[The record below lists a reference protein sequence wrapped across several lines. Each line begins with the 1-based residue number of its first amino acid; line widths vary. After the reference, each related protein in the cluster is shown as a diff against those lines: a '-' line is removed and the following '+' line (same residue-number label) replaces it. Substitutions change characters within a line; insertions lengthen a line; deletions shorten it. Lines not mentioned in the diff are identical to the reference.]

1 MKKLFSTLLLF
12 VFLCCSLSA
21 KEIQIIIFSTNDMH
35 GSIDNFAKIAS
46 YIQKERTKNPN
57 ILVLSGGDMFSGNP
71 VVDQYPQKGFPMIE
85 LMNKIGYQYEI
96 FGNHEFDYGQEVLS
110 QRIEQANFKFLCANM
125 IVDENVAKIKQPQPY
140 DFLQIGDTKI
150 CILSVIEVSKRSSGE
165 LLPATHPARLKG
177 ITFTEPV
184 STALKYKSL
193 RNQCDVFI
201 GLTHTG
207 YSTDR
212 EIAEAM
218 PELDV
223 IIGGHSHTRIDS
235 TTIVNGVLISQAQS
249 NLHYLGKT
257 TITLDGNKV
266 KDKKFELINIA
277 KLKEEDAEIKQLAQK
292 FREDC
297 HLDQVIAHATG
308 QFNGKEPLGS
318 LMTDAVTNIHGLDF
332 AFQNAGG
339 VRIGQIAKGAIT
351 MADIY
356 QLDPFGNTVV
366 VFQMTPAEIRSLLMN
381 SYRKAS
387 KRADLLVSGMTYTI
401 HTRNGKAVKVT
412 MKDLNGNPLDENKRY
427 KVGMNSYISSSYRF
441 DHADS
446 GHETTATASDA
457 LIKYL
462 KQQKEIAPQRPRTSI
477 VEE

>member
-1 MKKLFSTLLLF
+1 MKKLSGFLLLF

-21 KEIQIIIFSTNDMH
+21 KETQIIIFSTNDMH

-57 ILVLSGGDMFSGNP
+57 ILILSGGDMFSGNP
-71 VVDQYPQKGFPMIE
+71 VVDQYPEKGFPMID
-85 LMNKIGYQYEI
+85 LMNRIGYQYEI
-96 FGNHEFDYGQEVLS
+96 FGNHEFDYGQEVLN
-110 QRIEQANFKFLCANM
+110 RRMEQANFQFLCANM
-125 IVDENVAKIKQPQPY
+125 IVDEETAGIKQPQPY
-140 DFLQIGDTKI
+140 AFLQIGDTKI
-150 CILSVIEVSKRSSGE
+150 CILGLIEVSKRRTGE

-184 STALKYKSL
+184 STALKYKNL
-193 RNQCDVFI
+193 RSRCNLFV

-207 YSTDR
+207 YNKDC

-235 TTIVNGVLISQAQS
+235 TIVVNGVLISQAQS

-257 TITLDGNKV
+257 TITLEDNKV
-266 KDKKFELINIA
+266 KEKKFELINMA
-277 KLKEEDAEIKQLAQK
+277 KLKDEDTDIKQSIQK
-292 FREDC
+292 FRKDC
-297 HLDQVIAHATG
+297 HLDQVIAHATA

-318 LMTDAVTNIHGLDF
+318 LMTDAVADVHNLDF

-339 VRIGQIAKGAIT
+339 VRIGQMAKGEIT
-351 MADIY
+351 MAEIY

-366 VFQMTPAEIRSLLMN
+366 VHQMTPAEIRTLLMN

-401 HTRNGKAVKVT
+401 HTRDGKAVSVT
-412 MKDLNGNPLDENKRY
+412 IKDMNGNPLDENKQY
-427 KVGMNSYISSSYRF
+427 KVGMNSYIASSYRF
-441 DHADS
+441 DHADP
-446 GHETTATASDA
+446 GHEMTATSSDA
-457 LIKYL
+457 LIEYL
-462 KQQKEIAPQRPRTSI
+462 KQQKEITPQQPRTSI

>member
-1 MKKLFSTLLLF
+1 
-12 VFLCCSLSA
+12 
-21 KEIQIIIFSTNDMH
+21 
-35 GSIDNFAKIAS
+35 
-46 YIQKERTKNPN
+46 
-57 ILVLSGGDMFSGNP
+57 
-71 VVDQYPQKGFPMIE
+71 
-85 LMNKIGYQYEI
+85 
-96 FGNHEFDYGQEVLS
+96 
-110 QRIEQANFKFLCANM
+110 M
-125 IVDENVAKIKQPQPY
+125 IVDEETAGIKQPQPY
-140 DFLQIGDTKI
+140 AFLQIGDTKI
-150 CILSVIEVSKRSSGE
+150 CILGLIEVSKRRTGE

-193 RNQCDVFI
+193 RSRCNLFV

-207 YSTDR
+207 YNKDC

-235 TTIVNGVLISQAQS
+235 TIVVNGVLISQAQS

-257 TITLDGNKV
+257 TITLEDNKV
-266 KDKKFELINIA
+266 KEKKFELINMA
-277 KLKEEDAEIKQLAQK
+277 KLKDEDTDIKQSIQK
-292 FREDC
+292 FRKDC
-297 HLDQVIAHATG
+297 HLDQVIAHATA

-318 LMTDAVTNIHGLDF
+318 LMTDAVADVHNLDF

-339 VRIGQIAKGAIT
+339 VRIGQMAKGEIT
-351 MADIY
+351 MAEIY

-366 VFQMTPAEIRSLLMN
+366 VYQMTPAEIRTLLMN

-401 HTRNGKAVKVT
+401 HTRDGKAVSVT
-412 MKDLNGNPLDENKRY
+412 IKDMNGNPLDENKQY
-427 KVGMNSYISSSYRF
+427 KVGMNSYIASSYRF
-441 DHADS
+441 DHADP
-446 GHETTATASDA
+446 GHEMTATSSDA
-457 LIKYL
+457 LIEYL
-462 KQQKEIAPQRPRTSI
+462 KQQKEITPQQPRTSI